1 MPRPRPLPNL
11 DAMPTETRSAALAWC
26 GAVVS
31 LLLILAASVNPFDQV
46 MQSALTVAGLL
57 LLIGFARRQPAV
69 TLVSLLLLL
78 AVVMLDGHGGATHRP
93 VQLLLAAAIVAL
105 VGLAAAV
112 RSVRFSVTATSLAA
126 VGGLLITP
134 LAEID
139 DLASFAVI
147 QVLVIVTA
155 WVVGN
160 SIRQRAEFAS
170 AQRVQDEARAVQAER
185 LRIARELHDMIAHSV
200 GVIAIQAGA
209 GRRVIDTQPA
219 EARDALAAIEDTS
232 RDTLAALRR
241 MLGTL
246 RRSDPGPE
254 AVDYAPAPGLTD
266 LGGLVARTRE
276 AGVQVRVEW
285 RGSRDPLP
293 PDVDL
298 SAFRIVQEAVT
309 NVIRHSGTQRCDVVV
324 VRDAAGLTLAIT
336 DDGQGG
342 PVAESG
348 HGITGMRERVA
359 LLGGDFT
366 AGPHPGGGFQVTAR
380 LPVPA

>member
-1 MPRPRPLPNL
+1 
-11 DAMPTETRSAALAWC
+11 MPTETRSAALAWC